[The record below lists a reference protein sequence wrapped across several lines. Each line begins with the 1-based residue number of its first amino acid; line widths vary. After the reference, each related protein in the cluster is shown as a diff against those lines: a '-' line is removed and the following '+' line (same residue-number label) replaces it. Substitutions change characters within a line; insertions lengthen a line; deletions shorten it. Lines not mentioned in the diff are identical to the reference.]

1 MTRRPDAIGILYTL
15 AAALTLAGIILAS
28 AP

>member
-15 AAALTLAGIILAS
+15 ACAFTLAGIILAS